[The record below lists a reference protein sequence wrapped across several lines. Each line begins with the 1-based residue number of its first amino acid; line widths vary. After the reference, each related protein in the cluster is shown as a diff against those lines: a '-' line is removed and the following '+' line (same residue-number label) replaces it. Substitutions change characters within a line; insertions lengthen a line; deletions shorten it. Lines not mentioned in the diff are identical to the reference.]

1 MHHVHVIGC
10 RRSGTTLMMELLWN
24 SYNFKERC
32 THEASV
38 FNINPIQ
45 HDETLYLSKKP
56 ADTTKIQ
63 EIFLANEQLFL
74 IGISRDPRAVVTSIH
89 PSKNEVYFADFY
101 KWNSCE
107 EALQVLEGHPR
118 FLLIRYENLL
128 SNPQEEQ
135 NRITRHFGFL
145 ESKRDFVKYP
155 HGSNPSYR
163 AIRSLGGARTLDKSR
178 IKSWVNHLPRVKGQL
193 LLHPDMNRALIKN
206 GYEKDKSWTKQ
217 LEGVDPYYQKYKDG
231 APSFLRATETKIRFK
246 YKTRKYLKDLAINS
260 TSVDRIKS

>member
-32 THEASV
+32 DHETSV

-45 HDETLYLSKKP
+45 DDETLYLSKKP
-56 ADTTKIQ
+56 ADTAKIQ
-63 EIFLANEQLFL
+63 EIFLANERLFL

-89 PSKNEVYFADFY
+89 PSKKGVYFADFY

-107 EALQVLEGHPR
+107 EALKVLEGHPR

-128 SNPQEEQ
+128 ANPQEEQ
-135 NRITRHFGFL
+135 NRITKQFNFL
-145 ESKRDFVKYP
+145 EKKKDFFEYP
-155 HGSNPSYR
+155 NGSSPSYR
-163 AIRSLGGARTLDKSR
+163 AIRSLGGTRKLDKSR

-193 LLHPDMNRALIKN
+193 LLHPSMHRALMEN
-206 GYEKDKSWTKQ
+206 GYESDTSWAQQ
-217 LEGVDPYYQKYKDG
+217 LEGIDPYYQKYKDG
-231 APSFLRATETKIRFK
+231 PPSFLRASETKIRFK
-246 YKTRKYLKDLAINS
+246 WKTRKYLKYLNN
-260 TSVDRIKS
+260 K